1 VFSFPN
7 NIYIF
12 LGQWWTTN
20 YRALESNELSP
31 TPKLGLVKKQFTW
44 CSSDCWIGIWSS
56 ALVSTFTLKTTSMI
70 FSFKDEDTKWRLCAL
85 ERKMT
90 SNLPWGFH
98 HLLAGTAWESVWM
111 SQAATPASAS
121 ETQETQ
127 GITVYKVQVSNILCL
142 QIWAIP

>member
-20 YRALESNELSP
+20 YRALESNELNP

-56 ALVSTFTLKTTSMI
+56 SLVSTFTLKTTSMI
-70 FSFKDEDTKWRLCAL
+70 FRFKDEDTKWRLCAL
-85 ERKMT
+85 EQKMM

-111 SQAATPASAS
+111 SQAATPASRS

-127 GITVYKVQVSNILCL
+127 GITMYKVQVSNILCL
-142 QIWAIP
+142 QVWAIL